1 MLALGFLTLQ
11 REAETVSLFLIQVPT
26 CYNPPV
32 PLSQRCLNPAALGF
46 RFHLVPRAFQPPS
59 DLFLDPGVI

>member
-11 REAETVSLFLIQVPT
+11 REAETVSLFLIQV
-26 CYNPPV
+26 PPV